1 MFRFLI
7 DIVHDVST
15 LDINDTVPTRG
26 KYDGNTSIYCPV
38 RFANGK
44 LSIGSKKHM
53 AVYRNRYY
61 YMSSSNDFKTFI
73 SNPDRYILF
82 TSVPKMYPKPKISL
96 LFPFGLSS
104 EDFINEILGKFDLTL
119 VDSYKVFRHNVS
131 PKNIPMV
138 GKMYEEPTLKKI
150 VDKYFIPE
158 EQMDYINSLRKY
170 MDKESAHLND
180 EDWLKMNSIFFQN
193 NEGICYK
200 NYPKTLTELKYLNEN
215 VINPDIIIE
224 VVSEKHIEKEHAK
237 TSVIQ
242 NWLNYQYILIDMV
255 IARDNETR
263 KNAIN
268 NRSVSF
274 KQKLA
279 EIIKQKEMHRIK
291 MHLER
296 LIRMI
301 VAETTAEGPKAIK
314 SICDARQLEK
324 SCHKTTLSSISDLL
338 SKYTELTLKQK
349 KIIIDRG
356 LEVSDLLDLDDF
368 DTLDEI
374 DKTVNNEFPDD
385 KYLIS
390 QCFSDRFEFPPDSMI
405 QRYLDEE
412 KGAQA
417 AMREFAEKSNIP
429 WITMSGPDSRSD
441 TLRDIAE
448 ALAAN
453 VNTPFET
460 TFDVDPDASENM
472 LRAGEVHLSQ
482 FGRWCPVQ
490 AFRCLTDPTVV
501 RRFCPDT
508 ENVQPVIHRKY
519 VYYVAGGP
527 ENREEFA
534 RQPLKYVCL
543 GQPSTIPLSPSP
555 PSFPL
560 KIAVVGPPGSGK
572 SHCAQK
578 LCARYGLQLIRI
590 EDAVGALLTQ
600 YRWTDVAKTTV
611 GTLRRGDALSED
623 AVAEAVTTATFS
635 IQATTRGYVIDG
647 YPVTEKQFK
656 LFDAAG
662 VMLHAVFVLRQDG
675 DGGDGRPEKG
685 AALLRFRRDTWKVA
699 FVGLPWISDRYG
711 NADGFT
717 SADIDGMATAAS
729 ERVRSVLAYRMNVRD
744 NRPCRLSG
752 VPVTGREYRN
762 NLSTYVDM
770 CPVCKTDDRRMNRPR
785 DPQSMR
791 RSAVQYLS
799 YVYWTCGPEHETSFV
814 SDPDRY
820 AGAAP
825 VSPEPHPVATT
836 DRKLARNPYFRC
848 KLSSE
853 YCAVCALTCLWSPA
867 YIRGRPE
874 LMVAYRSHAY
884 TFCSSRCRRSFSERP
899 ALYADYTMHVRGPE
913 RPLSSLSDQPWDR
926 EKLDGLPVLGYLEQ
940 TVAAAVSSALAG
952 LTAIKPVY
960 PGLTAAV
967 SAMVYLGLHV
977 GRNSGG
983 DRDVAEYYREAFKRF
998 VDTCHGFKIETFK
1011 LKSLM

>member
-1 MFRFLI
+1 MT

-15 LDINDTVPTRG
+15 LNINDTVPTRG

-38 RFANGK
+38 RFSNGK

-61 YMSSSNDFKTFI
+61 YMRSSNDFKMFI
-73 SNPDRYILF
+73 SNPDRYTLF
-82 TSVPKMYPKPKISL
+82 TSVPKMYPKPKISI
-96 LFPFGLSS
+96 LFSFGLSS
-104 EDFINEILGKFDLTL
+104 EDFINEILDKYDLTL
-119 VDSYKVFRHNVS
+119 VDSYKVFKHNVL

-158 EQMDYINSLRKY
+158 EQKDYINSLRKY
-170 MDKESAHLND
+170 MDKESAYLND
-180 EDWLKMNSIFFQN
+180 DDWLKMNSIFFQT

-215 VINPDIIIE
+215 KINPDVIIE
-224 VVSEKHIEKEHAK
+224 VISEKHIEKEHAK

-242 NWLNYQYILIDMV
+242 NWLNYQYTLINMV

-263 KNAIN
+263 QNAIN

-274 KQKLA
+274 KQKL
-279 EIIKQKEMHRIK
+279 EEVIKEKEMHKIK
-291 MHLER
+291 MRLER

-301 VAETTAEGPKAIK
+301 VAETTAEGPNAVKF
-314 SICDARQLEK
+314 ICDTQKPEMSYRK
-324 SCHKTTLSSISDLL
+324 STLSSISDLL
-338 SKYTELTLKQK
+338 SRYTELTLKQK

-356 LEVSDLLDLDDF
+356 LEVSDFLDLDNF

-374 DKTVNNEFPDD
+374 DKKVNNEFPDN

-390 QCFSDRFEFPPDSMI
+390 QCFFDSFEFPPDTMI
-405 QRYLDEE
+405 QQYLDAE
-412 KGAQA
+412 KDALA
-417 AMREFAEKSNIP
+417 EMREFAEKSNIP
-429 WITMSGPDSRSD
+429 WITVSGPDSRSD
-441 TLRDIAE
+441 ALHDITE
-448 ALAAN
+448 ALTAN
-453 VNTPFET
+453 VDTPFET
-460 TFDVDPDASENM
+460 TYDVDPDASEDM
-472 LRAGEVHLSQ
+472 LRAGEVHLSR

-490 AFRCLTDPTVV
+490 AFRCSTDPTVV
-501 RRFCPDT
+501 RRFYPDMK
-508 ENVQPVIHRKY
+508 NVQPVVHRKY
-519 VYYVAGGP
+519 VYYVADGP

-534 RQPLKYVCL
+534 RRPLKYIGL
-543 GQPSTIPLSPSP
+543 GQQPSTIPPSPSP

-572 SHCAQK
+572 SRCVRE
-578 LCARYGLQLIRI
+578 LCVQYGLQLIRI
-590 EDAVGALLTQ
+590 EDAVDALLTQ
-600 YRWTDVAKTTV
+600 YRWTDVAKTAV
-611 GTLRRGDALSED
+611 GTLHRGDALSED

-635 IQATTRGYVIDG
+635 GQATTRGYVIDG

-656 LFDAAG
+656 LLDAAG

-675 DGGDGRPEKG
+675 GGGDGRSEDG
-685 AALLRFRRDTWKVA
+685 AALLRYRRNAWKAA

-711 NADGFT
+711 NADGFG
-717 SADIDGMATAAS
+717 SADVEGMAMAVS
-729 ERVRSVLAYRMNVRD
+729 ERVRSVLAYRTDVRD

-752 VPVTGREYRN
+752 VPVTGRECRN

-770 CPVCKTDDRRMNRPR
+770 CPVCKTDGIRMNRPG
-785 DPQSMR
+785 DLQVMR

-814 SDPDRY
+814 GDPDRY
-820 AGAAP
+820 ADAAP
-825 VSPEPHPVATT
+825 ISPDPHPVATT
-836 DRKLARNPYFRC
+836 DGKLARNPYFRS

-853 YCAVCALTCLWSPA
+853 YCAVCALTCLWHPT

-874 LMVAYRSHAY
+874 LMIAYRNRAY
-884 TFCSSRCRRSFSERP
+884 AFCSSRCRRTFSERP
-899 ALYADYTMHVRGPE
+899 ALYADYTMRVRGPE
-913 RPLSSLSDQPWDR
+913 RPLSSSSDQPWDR
-926 EKLDGLPVLGYLEQ
+926 EQLDGLPVLGYLEQ
-940 TVAAAVSSALAG
+940 TVAAAVTSALVG

-960 PGLTAAV
+960 PGLTAAA
-967 SAMVYLGLHV
+967 SAMVYLGLHL
-977 GRNSGG
+977 GRNGGG
-983 DRDVAEYYREAFKRF
+983 DSDVAEYYRETFKRF
-998 VDTCHGFKIETFK
+998 VDACHGFKIETFK